1 MAENLCKRKREM
13 EKTKSNRKPQK
24 FIVNLKDLPPI
35 DPSLITPLCQ
45 DKYENPSSRN
55 DHNVA
60 RRSPKEGTNL
70 VGFDE
75 GLRIADIADRN
86 LGQDMKVEE
95 GVCLS
100 STKLID
106 SNNAKGFNF
115 NRENENCRNNLAIQ
129 DAPKR
134 VSAKS
139 ELHEICAT
147 NNWKLPLYECCKE
160 EGLSHMK
167 LFTFKVVVEMQKTS
181 TTILE
186 CFSDP
191 QPKKKMA
198 AEHAAEG
205 ALWYLR
211 HLGYFSPNKSK
222 AC

>member
-1 MAENLCKRKREM
+1 MEEKLGKRKREM

-35 DPSLITPLCQ
+35 DPSLITPVYQ
-45 DKYENPSSRN
+45 DKYENPNSRN
-55 DHNVA
+55 EHNVA

-75 GLRIADIADRN
+75 VPRIADIADRN
-86 LGQDMKVEE
+86 LRQDMKAEE
-95 GVCLS
+95 DVCLS

-106 SNNAKGFNF
+106 SNSARGFNF
-115 NRENENCRNNLAIQ
+115 KRENENCHNNLAIQ

-139 ELHEICAT
+139 ELHEICAA

-160 EGLSHMK
+160 EGPSHMK
-167 LFTFKVVVEMQKTS
+167 LFTFEVVVEIQNTS

-191 QPKKKMA
+191 HSKKKMA

-211 HLGYFSPNKSK
+211 HLGYFPPNKSK